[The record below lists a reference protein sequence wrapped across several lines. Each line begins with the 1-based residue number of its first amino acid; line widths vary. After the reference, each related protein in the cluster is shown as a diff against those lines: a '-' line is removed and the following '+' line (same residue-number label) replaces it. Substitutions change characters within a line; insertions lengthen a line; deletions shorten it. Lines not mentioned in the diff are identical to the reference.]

1 MAINHK
7 GEMMDADSAIRQLD
21 TELTNGG
28 GPLKKKRKL
37 VIDPDLRKTWIN
49 TFEPLKRQLIFSGL
63 SMRQFILQNKK
74 TIDAVIRA
82 ESSSNG

>member
-1 MAINHK
+1 MT
-7 GEMMDADSAIRQLD
+7 ADSAIRQLD

-28 GPLKKKRKL
+28 GPLKKKGKL
-37 VIDPDLRKTWIN
+37 KIDPDLRKTWVN

-63 SMRQFILQNKK
+63 SLRQFILQNRK

-82 ESSSNG
+82 ESARNG